1 MYKPTDQEL
10 DVELAERIE
19 DAIKSGIRQGQTET
33 KRRRKQ
39 WKIRVGG
46 AIAGSVVICS
56 FILTIMVSPVFA
68 SMVSDIPGLQ
78 RFVELINKSSDK
90 GIQLALDN
98 DFIQPVGVSDE
109 HEGIKFTVQGIIVD
123 DSRMVVFYDI
133 QMAEQDKPVQLDS
146 LSLSDPSGKKLPTV
160 ISYNDFPEEVDKEV
174 RSTGNQQGTVDFQ
187 ISEGSTLPDKVVLT
201 TKLRVSEVQNAQ
213 NMKKEMRTGT
223 DGIPSTE
230 LVDSGAEFTVNITID
245 QARFAGLRQEY
256 LIGETIQVEGQ
267 NITFAKAVI
276 SPLRIS
282 VYLDYDK
289 ENSQQIFGPGD
300 IQLVDD
306 KGTVWKNTLASMEK
320 DHPVYH
326 FESPYFNEP
335 KSLTIEGTWFRA
347 LDKNKMSVIIDTEK
361 GKILQSPDKKLDIHS
376 KTTNNL
382 YTKLD
387 FTLKGIDKA
396 DNMMYSMFEEEF
408 RDADGKLYK
417 ELTLHESTRGYSR
430 GPKQI
435 EQHSLFY
442 IDNNVYKQPLTFTI
456 FDYPTYIRKPY
467 KIRIK

>member
-1 MYKPTDQEL
+1 MYKPTNQEM

-19 DAIKSGIRQGQTET
+19 DAIKGGIWQGQTEM

-46 AIAGSVVICS
+46 AIAASVLICS
-56 FILTIMVSPVFA
+56 FLLTIMVSPVFA

-90 GIQLALDN
+90 GIRLALDN

-109 HEGIKFTVQGIIVD
+109 HEGIKFTVQGIIAD

-133 QMAEQDKPVQLDS
+133 QMAEKDKPVQLDS
-146 LSLSDPSGKKLPTV
+146 ISLSDPSGENLSTF

-174 RSTGNQQGTVDFQ
+174 ISTGNQQGTVDFQ
-187 ISEGSTLPDKVVLT
+187 ISEGSTLPDEVVLS

-213 NMKKEMRTGT
+213 SMTQNMKAGT
-223 DGIPSTE
+223 DGMPSTE
-230 LVDSGAEFTVNITID
+230 IVDSGAEFTVNITID
-245 QARFAGLRQEY
+245 QTRFAGLRKEY
-256 LIGETIQVEGQ
+256 MIGETIQVEGQ
-267 NITFAKAVI
+267 NVTFAKAVI

-361 GKILQSPDKKLDIHS
+361 GKLLQAPDEKLDIHS
-376 KTTNNL
+376 KTTNNQ

-396 DNMMYSMFEEEF
+396 DNMMYSLFENEF
-408 RDADGKLYK
+408 SDADGMRYK
-417 ELTLHESTRGYSR
+417 TADFQENISGYFEE
-430 GPKQI
+430 PKHV
-435 EQHSLFY
+435 EQHSIYYLE
-442 IDNNVYKQPLTFTI
+442 NNTYKQPLTFTI

-467 KIRIK
+467 HIRIK